1 MKMLYISKDED
12 LELHLKRKP
21 YSCLINNYFDVDL
34 KAWQVNMDMLYKY
47 KSVTYMCQYFSKTK
61 NRGSQAT
68 KEASL

>member
-12 LELHLKRKP
+12 LELHLKRQP

-47 KSVTYMCQYFSKTK
+47 
-61 NRGSQAT
+61 
-68 KEASL
+68 